1 MTVALIAIAVVVAF
15 FVVTTALMR
24 SAQMRYRARQW
35 AAIRQLSPGAVV
47 FGAYESPVVMQQLTY
62 LRATTVPPLP
72 PLERERRPLAV
83 SVSSGEIAVWRGDSP
98 PGRVVSLPTSILR
111 SVQLFGGDSNAAQ
124 ATVLL
129 TIEWE
134 GQVVG
139 FNAVLFEGHMGGSKA
154 HRARMVELQ
163 AELQRFVSIAP

>member
-1 MTVALIAIAVVVAF
+1 MTVALIAIAVIVALL
-15 FVVTTALMR
+15 VITTAVLR
-24 SAQMRYRARQW
+24 NAQMRFRERQW
-35 AAIRQLSPGAVV
+35 ASVRTLSPGAVV
-47 FGAYESPVVMQQLTY
+47 FGIYESPVVLTQLNY

-83 SVSSGEIAVWRGDSP
+83 SVSAGEIAVWRGDSP

-111 SVQLFGGDSNAAQ
+111 SVQLFGGNRIAAQ

-129 TIEWE
+129 NIEWE

-139 FNAVLFEGHMGGSKA
+139 FNAILFEGHVGGSKA
-154 HRARMVELQ
+154 HRARMAELQ
-163 AELQRFVSIAP
+163 EQLQRFVSIAP